1 MWRLSMP
8 TANHERGQAMV
19 EYLIVFPTLILLVL
33 GAIQFAILYQVKST
47 LNYAAF
53 IGARQ
58 GALENASMLSIKD
71 GVSSGLTPL
80 FTFTKDSA
88 SSSDK
93 LLALARGRAIAW
105 VEVFNPLV
113 TKVQIVN
120 PTKAAFAGYKTLSD
134 SGDEIPND
142 NLMYRPTS
150 ADYDGMSI
158 QDANLLKI
166 RVTYCAKLIVP
177 FANRTIYALYRG
189 INGLENLASESFSDT
204 NIQAAGADTNCQ
216 DPATAAQ
223 ATIDD
228 AVAQINTYLTN
239 AGLPT
244 ISSINVSADI
254 PSFTIPVLNWNI
266 GGMRIPLTA
275 EAVVRMQSPVH
286 GNDLN

>member
-1 MWRLSMP
+1 MRRPFMP
-8 TANHERGQAMV
+8 ANRQRGQAIV
-19 EYLIVFPTLILLVL
+19 EYLILFPTMILLIL
-33 GAIQFAILYQVKST
+33 GAIQFALLYQVKST
-47 LNYAAF
+47 LDYAAF

-71 GVSSGLTPL
+71 GVASGLTPL
-80 FTFTKDSA
+80 FTYTKDSA
-88 SSSDK
+88 SSPEK
-93 LLALARGRAIAW
+93 LLALGRGRAIAW

-120 PTKAAFAGYKTLSD
+120 PTKAAFDGYKAQSE

-142 NLMYRPTS
+142 NLMYRSTS

-177 FANRTIYALYRG
+177 FANQTIYALYRG
-189 INGLENLASESFSDT
+189 ISGLQNLAAEYFSGA
-204 NIQAAGADTNCQ
+204 IASAGADTECQ
-216 DPATAAQ
+216 DPATYAQ
-223 ATIDD
+223 GKIDD
-228 AVAQINTYLTN
+228 AVAQINTYLTK
-239 AGLPT
+239 AGLPN
-244 ISSINVSADI
+244 ISGINVSAYI

-266 GGMRIPLTA
+266 GGIRIPLTA

-286 GNDLN
+286 GDDLN